1 MAKLGFIEGVIARRE
16 GLADGYT
23 VNFFHSLGG
32 RDVRTD
38 KDVRG
43 VYDYVRKLGD
53 DNNVKDL
60 LGRVGKKV
68 PGLIARV
75 YGPDGKQCTATP
87 RSATSASSAL
97 AYSTGSR
104 TLQVPSGLRAI
115 GSAVRVPH
123 QERTIGV
130 HHHGRLTSGSE

>member
-1 MAKLGFIEGVIARRE
+1 MGRRYIRPMAKLGFLEGVIARRE

-23 VNFFHSLGG
+23 VRFFHSLGG

-53 DNNVKDL
+53 DKNVKDL

-68 PGLIARV
+68 PGLIAKV
-75 YGPDGKQCTATP
+75 YGPDGKP
-87 RSATSASSAL
+87 
-97 AYSTGSR
+97 
-104 TLQVPSGLRAI
+104 
-115 GSAVRVPH
+115 
-123 QERTIGV
+123 V
-130 HHHGRLTSGSE
+130 HGNTKLGNIRK